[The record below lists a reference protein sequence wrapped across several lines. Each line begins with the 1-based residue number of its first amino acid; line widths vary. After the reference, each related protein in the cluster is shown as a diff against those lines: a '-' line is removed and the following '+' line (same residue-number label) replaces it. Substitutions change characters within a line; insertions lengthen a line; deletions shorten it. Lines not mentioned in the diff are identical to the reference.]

1 MKRGAL
7 SPYFLSEGS
16 IERQRRL
23 PSSLFLSGSA
33 ATDRSDKPSPA
44 PRRET
49 SRRPTA
55 PRGALERGAILDKY
69 RIEALIG
76 TGGFGIVYRA
86 RHVLLDRPVALKLL
100 RPEVMASHP
109 GGQDALIREAR
120 MAARIDHPNVVRVL
134 DATRAGDLCYVVMDD
149 VAGQSLSAALRSRGT
164 LPAADAL
171 RIGAE
176 IAAALRAGL
185 AQGLIHRDVKP
196 SNILLAPD
204 GSARLADF
212 GLAHPTHGIDGEGR
226 PGPVGTQGY
235 MAPEVAAGRRG
246 DFRSDLYSLGVTLSE
261 CLLGRGHGARAAE
274 ALPAEL
280 AALLELLL
288 QTDPALRPASYDAA
302 LAAIGAA
309 RATVG

>member
-7 SPYFLSEGS
+7 SGYFLSEES

-33 ATDRSDKPSPA
+33 ATDRTDKPSPA
-44 PRRET
+44 PRRES

-149 VAGQSLSAALRSRGT
+149 VAGQSLSAALRSRGA
-164 LPAADAL
+164 LPAAEAL

-212 GLAHPTHGIDGEGR
+212 GLAHWQHVDGDGR

-235 MAPEVAAGRRG
+235 MAPEVAAGRLG
-246 DFRSDLYSLGVTLSE
+246 DFRSDLYSLGVTISE
-261 CLLGRGHGARAAE
+261 CLLGRGHAARAAE
-274 ALPAEL
+274 ALPPEL
-280 AALLELLL
+280 AALLESLL

-302 LAAIGAA
+302 LAAITAA
-309 RATVG
+309 RATLG